1 MDKLFL
7 VKQLNFKAR
16 RGMKETSNIV
26 RKLIDQVDDM
36 TEQDLLELQKF
47 INLDDQK
54 MFDYIFKEREIFFR
68 EFSRLKKYF
77 LI

>member
-1 MDKLFL
+1 
-7 VKQLNFKAR
+7 
-16 RGMKETSNIV
+16 MKETSNIV
-26 RKLIDQVDDM
+26 RKLIDHVDDM

>member
-1 MDKLFL
+1 
-7 VKQLNFKAR
+7 
-16 RGMKETSNIV
+16 MKETSNIV

-68 EFSRLKKYF
+68 EFCK
-77 LI
+77 

>member
-1 MDKLFL
+1 
-7 VKQLNFKAR
+7 
-16 RGMKETSNIV
+16 MKETSNIV

-68 EFSRLKKYF
+68 EFSRLKKHF